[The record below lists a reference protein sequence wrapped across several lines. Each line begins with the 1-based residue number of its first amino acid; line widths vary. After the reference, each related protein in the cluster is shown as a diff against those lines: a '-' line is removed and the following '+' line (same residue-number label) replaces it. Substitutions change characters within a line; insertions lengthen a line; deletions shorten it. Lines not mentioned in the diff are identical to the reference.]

1 MKFKNFPELTEILPP
16 LAQDDYS
23 RLKESIRQKGIQEK
37 IKVLKDGTIIDGV
50 HRKKIAEELKLK
62 NIPFEEIKDV
72 GKNEALELGLE
83 LNIARRHLSHEQKI
97 EISTKLRQC
106 GFTQEQTG
114 RLVGLDQSTISKMP
128 KASIMKNHITCI
140 PDQRYTISNENED
153 EILKRAKT
161 GKETQEQIA
170 SNYGISRQRISQIT
184 RKAKAREKQ
193 LQTVGKI
200 SKPKE
205 KFYKAL
211 TIDPPWPV
219 KKIERDVR
227 PDQGRILDYPVMSIE
242 EIKELPIAKWVNP
255 KGCHVY
261 LWATHKFLP
270 IAFEIFETWD
280 VKYECLL
287 TWVKNVGFTPFSWMY
302 STEHTLFGRIGNLP
316 VLKKGIRLDFKAK
329 VREHSRK
336 PNEFYDIV
344 KKVSPGPRLDVFS
357 CEKREGFDQY
367 GSEITKFV

>member
-1 MKFKNFPELTEILPP
+1 MKFKDFPELTEILPP

-23 RLKESIRQKGIQEK
+23 RLKESIRQKGIQQK

-62 NIPFEEIKDV
+62 DIPFEEIKNVDKDGV
-72 GKNEALELGLE
+72 LELGLE

-97 EISTKLRQC
+97 EISIKLRQR
-106 GFTQEQTG
+106 GFTQEQAG
-114 RLVGLDQSTISKMP
+114 RLVGLDQSTISKLEDR
-128 KASIMKNHITCI
+128 SIMKNHITPI
-140 PDQRYTISNENED
+140 PDQRYTISKEAED
-153 EILKRAKT
+153 EIVKRTKE
-161 GKETQEQIA
+161 GKETQRQIA
-170 SNYGISRQRISQIT
+170 SDYGIDQTRVSQIT
-184 RKAKAREKQ
+184 RKAKAREKKPEPI
-193 LQTVGKI
+193 GKI

-227 PDQGRILDYPVMSIE
+227 PDQGKILDYPVMSIE
-242 EIKELPIAKWVNP
+242 QIKELPITEWASS
-255 KGCHVY
+255 KGCHIY

-270 IAFEIFETWD
+270 VAFEIFEEWTI
-280 VKYECLL
+280 KYECLL

-302 STEHTLFGRIGNLP
+302 STEHILFGRIGNLP
-316 VLKKGIRLDFKAK
+316 VLKKGTRLDFKAK

-336 PNEFYDIV
+336 PDEFYDIV

-357 CEKREGFDQY
+357 REKRKGFDQY
-367 GSEITKFV
+367 GGEVTKFV